1 MAEATELTQE
11 ERDQIA
17 ADPSIL
23 NSNPELVERYDRETA
38 AMLVAETPPI
48 PPVEEPAPPVVPAAE
63 PPPVV
68 AAELGA
74 PPPAPPA
81 EPAAPPEW
89 LKEIPEASRKTVIE
103 AWLRELPPAERAA
116 LGPVSELLAEVDQT
130 AEQRGAQ
137 RGIVRDAAA
146 VLDQARTGLVERY
159 NNNLI
164 TDFEADLRAQ
174 ETAAKTALQG
184 EMSSDVTR
192 GLKAALSQ
200 AGIRQIPQAIL
211 DQAAQV
217 TSIGDAVQVYAEHLG
232 RSVYQ
237 AGIDKGRADG
247 GVVSEADR
255 IVNQARMRHEVLADL
270 AKDKR
275 IRIGQDEG
283 GLFAQLIEN
292 DIPPLIE
299 GQVAVSAGRMAADEY
314 SRRLAAGEMSEA
326 DIDASTR
333 HYISGG

>member
-1 MAEATELTQE
+1 MAELRLTEE
-11 ERDQIA
+11 ERSQIA

-48 PPVEEPAPPVVPAAE
+48 PPVEEPTPPVVPAAE

-68 AAELGA
+68 AAELVA
-74 PPPAPPA
+74 PPAPPA

-255 IVNQARMRHEVLADL
+255 IVNQARMRHEVLADV

-299 GQVAVSAGRMAADEY
+299 GQVAVAAGRMAADEY

-333 HYISGG
+333 HYTTG